1 MKTFLYCAALTLA
14 GLSASSFADQKSCG
28 TGKFTCN
35 VEKNQSSTC
44 CASAETCTTNTKGQ
58 AACTIPSKER
68 TPTASSTKAA
78 APVAK
83 PKK

>member
-1 MKTFLYCAALTLA
+1 MKTLIYSAALALA
-14 GLSASSFADQKSCG
+14 ALSASSFAAQKNCG

-44 CASAETCTTNTKGQ
+44 CAAAETCTTNTKGQ
-58 AACTIPSKER
+58 AACTIPTKER
-68 TPTASSTKAA
+68 APTSSSTKGA
-78 APVAK
+78 APVAT

>member
-1 MKTFLYCAALTLA
+1 MKALIYSAALTLA
-14 GLSASSFADQKSCG
+14 ALSTSSFAGQKNCG
-28 TGKFTCN
+28 TGKFSCN

-58 AACTIPSKER
+58 AACTIPGKDR

-78 APVAK
+78 APVAT